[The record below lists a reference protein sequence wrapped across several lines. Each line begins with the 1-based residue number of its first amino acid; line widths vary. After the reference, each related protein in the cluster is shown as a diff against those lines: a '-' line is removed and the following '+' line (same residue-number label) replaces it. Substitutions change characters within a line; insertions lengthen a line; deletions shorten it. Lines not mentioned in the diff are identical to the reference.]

1 MADPRPNL
9 NDIRTSYQ
17 VADDEVITY
26 RPRVFGAIDIPFTD
40 GREMTKTEGALL
52 DRLTRDRGLVGL
64 SEFRDI
70 ARNAFAE
77 GERRFP
83 DNPVPSGVPAD
94 RAREWQGNDGHRDAF
109 RHAYWS
115 ARLAQEYGPDWAKAF
130 TTAHEGLPG
139 NWANR
144 EAMDLYNNS
153 IGVQIG
159 AANRNATP
167 EQLANLIG
175 QQLDQGKLVLMNSS
189 GNLEWSDRVRVGQ
202 HGLSPDDV
210 IGPKLPTP
218 GAVSTD
224 SRQASLTPQAAPGEA
239 RTAVAALDP
248 NVARMREDPMYQQ
261 VVAAMRT
268 HGMADE
274 QLAANLYAGAKLKGF
289 EGVTGIQPGNPVVD
303 ANGQPDRN
311 VFVFD
316 GSRGPTGPNYAMVS
330 ENQARGVREQDAANV
345 AVQTPGAAQPQV
357 QLAAAQTAEQPE
369 PQRKALG

>member
-26 RPRVFGAIDIPFTD
+26 RPRAFGAIDIPFTD
-40 GREMTKTEGALL
+40 GRQMTRTEGALL
-52 DRLTRDRGLVGL
+52 DRLTRDRGLAGL

-70 ARNAFAE
+70 ARGAFAE

-83 DNPVPSGVPAD
+83 DNTPPAGIPAD

-109 RHAYWS
+109 RHAFWS
-115 ARLAQEYGPDWAKAF
+115 ARLAQEYGQDWAKAF

-153 IGVQIG
+153 IGIQIG

-175 QQLDQGKLVLMNSS
+175 QSLDQGKLVVMNSG
-189 GNLEWSDRVRVGQ
+189 GNMEWSDRVRVGQ

-224 SRQASLTPQAAPGEA
+224 SQASLRTPDAVPGEA
-239 RTAVAALDP
+239 RTALAALDP

-261 VVAAMRT
+261 VVAAMRP
-268 HGMADE
+268 HGLADD

-289 EGVTGIQPGNPVVD
+289 DSVTGIHPGNPIVD
-303 ANGQPDRN
+303 ASGNPDRN
-311 VFVFD
+311 LFVFD
-316 GSRGPTGPNYAMVS
+316 GSKGPAGPNYAMVS
-330 ENQARGVREQDAANV
+330 ENQARGTREQDAATV
-345 AVQTPGAAQPQV
+345 AVQTQAQPQAQI
-357 QLAAAQTAEQPE
+357 QLAAMQTNEQPE
-369 PQRKALG
+369 HRTALG

>member
-9 NDIRTSYQ
+9 NDIRTNYQ
-17 VADDEVITY
+17 VSDDEVITY
-26 RPRVFGAIDIPFTD
+26 HPRAFGAIDIPFTD
-40 GREMTKTEGALL
+40 GRQMTKTEGALL
-52 DRLTRDRGLVGL
+52 DRLTRDRGLAGL
-64 SEFRDI
+64 SGFRDI
-70 ARNAFAE
+70 AREAFAE

-83 DNPVPSGVPAD
+83 DNAVPAGVPAD

-115 ARLAQEYGPDWAKAF
+115 ARLAQEYGPEWGKAF

-153 IGVQIG
+153 IGNQIG

-175 QQLDQGKLVLMNSS
+175 QSLDQGKLVLMNGS

-202 HGLSPDDV
+202 HGLSPEDV

-218 GAVSTD
+218 GTVSTD
-224 SRQASLTPQAAPGEA
+224 SHASLRTPDAAPGEA
-239 RTAVAALDP
+239 RTALAALDP

-268 HGMADE
+268 HGMADD
-274 QLAANLYAGAKLKGF
+274 QLAANLYAGAKQKGF
-289 EGVTGIQPGNPVVD
+289 DGVTGIQPGHPIVD
-303 ANGQPDRN
+303 ASGNPDRN

-316 GSRGPTGPNYAMVS
+316 GSKGPSGPNYAMVS
-330 ENQARGVREQDAANV
+330 ENQARGVREQDAATV
-345 AVQTPGAAQPQV
+345 AVQTQAQPQAQT
-357 QLAAAQTAEQPE
+357 QLAAAQTTEQPE
-369 PQRKALG
+369 HRKAMG